1 MGFRCLAEVRG
12 SASCYNRGPV
22 IRRTLAP
29 VVANLALD
37 APGHHV
43 LSFRAPELARDSR
56 AGHFIAVAPPSG
68 AAILRKPFSVFEA
81 DPETGLCSILFSVY
95 GPVTRSMA
103 VLRPGET
110 LDFLG
115 PLGGRLF
122 VPDSGPDAVH
132 VLVGGG
138 YGVPPLN
145 FLARTIRRS
154 NLDARV
160 ILVHGARNRSLL
172 VGDDGLREIG
182 VDVVACTDDG
192 SAGVHG
198 RVTDGMARFLG
209 PGAAVYTCGPT
220 PMMRAV
226 SDLCGASDVPC
237 QVSMET
243 FMPCGVG
250 ICVGCVVERPDGS
263 FSRTCVEGP
272 VYPSTEVR
280 W

>member
-1 MGFRCLAEVRG
+1 
-12 SASCYNRGPV
+12 
-22 IRRTLAP
+22 
-29 VVANLALD
+29 VVSNIALD

-43 LSFRAPELARDSR
+43 LSFHAPDLARDSCP
-56 AGHFIAVAPPSG
+56 GHFIAVAPPSG
-68 AAILRKPFSVFEA
+68 AAILRKPFSVFTV
-81 DPETGLCSILFSVY
+81 DPDTGICSILFSVY
-95 GPVTRSMA
+95 GPVTRLMA
-103 VLRPGET
+103 SLRPGET

-122 VPDSGPDAVH
+122 EPDQRPGALH
-132 VLVGGG
+132 ILVGGG

-145 FLARTIRRS
+145 FLARRLRAADPDS
-154 NLDARV
+154 RV
-160 ILVHGARNRSLL
+160 VLVHGARNRALL

-198 RVTDGMARFLG
+198 RVTDGMARHIG
-209 PGAAVYTCGPT
+209 PDSAVYTCGPT

-226 SDLCGASDVPC
+226 SDLSAQAGIPC

-243 FMPCGVG
+243 PMPCGVG
-250 ICVGCVVERPDGS
+250 ICVGCVLERHDGT
-263 FSRTCVEGP
+263 FSRTCVDGP